1 MTFLPKQDVV
11 QLARISS
18 DLPHA
23 LVVYSDDGL
32 DREGAIQSLISNN
45 DEVVSIEPLDEKA
58 IISIEQ
64 IRNLISYLSTTSDRR
79 RIAIIKN
86 SELMTEQAQ
95 NSFLKSLEEPRQNTH
110 FILGADKQ
118 SSLLE
123 TIISRCQTVQLHLS
137 TIAEDNEQLTKYNLP
152 DIERRQI
159 LFIAKGRPILI
170 NQLATSPEMLKEYG
184 LYVNDARTILSREDP
199 YGSIRCVQNY
209 FKDRQQAI
217 LLLDTLANLT
227 DFQVK
232 TDGSVN
238 PRFKN
243 LLRNIDIARKSIRLN
258 GSIKLALLLV
268 VV

>member
-110 FILGADKQ
+110 FILGANRQ

-123 TIISRCQTVQLHLS
+123 TILSRCQTIQLHSS
-137 TIAEDNEQLTKYNLP
+137 TAVEDNEQLAKHNLS

-159 LFIAKGRPILI
+159 LFIAKGKPVLI
-170 NQLATSPEMLKEYG
+170 DQLATSPEMLNEYG
-184 LYVNDARTILSREDP
+184 LYVNDARTILSRKDL
-199 YGSIRCVQNY
+199 YGSIRCAQSY

-217 LLLDTLANLT
+217 LLLNTLANLI

-238 PRFKN
+238 PKFKN
-243 LLRNIDIARKSIRLN
+243 LLRSIDTARESIQLN